1 MGVAVSNCNSQMES
15 PFNVTRAPIRIGR
28 ARAAP
33 VLAGAEAVSII
44 ASARDARTSQKVVMY
59 ATGCLKLE

>member
-1 MGVAVSNCNSQMES
+1 MES
-15 PFNVTRAPIRIGR
+15 PFNVTRAQMRIGR

-44 ASARDARTSQKVVMY
+44 ASARDARTSQKVVVCMPQV
-59 ATGCLKLE
+59 A